1 MSSKAET
8 IRSKFVNEAAD
19 LHKEFA
25 SLNSVAGKMAA
36 STNQSEYEAMLGDGA
51 FDILGMETLT
61 TVKSAPQLAKAE
73 TKAAPAEPV
82 TSVAAAEP
90 VAQQPVE
97 EHAQEAPVAVATEEG
112 HSFAHFFQNE
122 QPAASNR
129 NLSVEM
135 FA

>member
-1 MSSKAET
+1 MSTKAET

-19 LHKEFA
+19 LQKELA
-25 SLNSVAGKMAA
+25 SVLNSVGGSKQAPSMNK
-36 STNQSEYEAMLGDGA
+36 SEYDAILADGA
-51 FDILGMETLT
+51 FDILGIESLT

-73 TKAAPAEPV
+73 TIAAPAEPV
-82 TSVAAAEP
+82 AV
-90 VAQQPVE
+90 QPFE
-97 EHAQEAPVAVATEEG
+97 EHAQEAPTPQEPPMAGVTEEG

-129 NLSVEM
+129 NVSVEM